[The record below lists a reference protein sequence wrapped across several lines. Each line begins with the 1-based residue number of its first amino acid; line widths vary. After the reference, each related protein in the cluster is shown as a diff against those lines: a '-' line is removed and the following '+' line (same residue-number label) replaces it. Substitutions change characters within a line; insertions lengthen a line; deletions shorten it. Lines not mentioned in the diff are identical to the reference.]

1 MINIIYTILLFNI
14 LIIVFKMFK
23 KYKVDNLQGLIV
35 NYLTAA
41 ICSYFFLK
49 QDFSVDYILQSDW
62 IYHAIIIG
70 TLFIIVFNFYAFGT
84 QKVGISVTTV
94 ANKMSLIIPV
104 CAALI
109 LYPENHDNGEL
120 NVIAFLLALVGI
132 YLSTTKSGKLRFN
145 KKYIWLI
152 ILVFVGQ
159 GISDA
164 IFNDFAQRFKQVLE
178 KESYL
183 FFMTLFII
191 ASISGI
197 LILTGKSFKGRKPLK
212 LKSIFWGVIFGIPNY
227 FSLLFFLRALSDSNL
242 NSSIVFPLV
251 SMGVIVSSSFIGML
265 IFKEKLSRNN
275 WIGILMS
282 ICAIYIF
289 SL

>member
-1 MINIIYTILLFNI
+1 MINVIYTILLFNV
-14 LIIVFKMFK
+14 LIIIFKMFE
-23 KYKVDNLQGLIV
+23 KYKVDNLQALIV

-41 ICSYFFLK
+41 GCSYFFLE
-49 QDFSVDYILQSDW
+49 QDFSLNHVLNSEW
-62 IYHAIIIG
+62 LYHAMIIG

-84 QKVGISVTTV
+84 QKVGIAVTTV

-109 LYPENHDNGEL
+109 LYPNEEFTSLKG
-120 NVIAFLLALVGI
+120 IAFILALVGI
-132 YLSTTKSGKLRFN
+132 YLSSTKAGKLSFD
-145 KKYIWLI
+145 KKYLWLI

-164 IFNDFAQRFKQVLE
+164 IFNDFAQSFKEVLE

-197 LILTGKSFKGRKPLK
+197 LILSGKSFKGRKPLK
-212 LKSIFWGVIFGIPNY
+212 LKSIFWGVIFGIPNF
-227 FSLLFFLRALSDSNL
+227 FSLLFFLRSLSDPNL

-275 WIGILMS
+275 WIGILLS

>member
-1 MINIIYTILLFNI
+1 
-14 LIIVFKMFK
+14 MFK

-41 ICSYFFLK
+41 MCSYFFLE
-49 QDFSVDYILQSDW
+49 QDFLLDDILQSDW

-70 TLFIIVFNFYAFGT
+70 SLFIIVFNFYAFGI
-84 QKVGISVTTV
+84 QKVGITVTTV

-109 LYPENHDNGEL
+109 LYPEKESFTILKG
-120 NVIAFLLALVGI
+120 IAFLLALIGI

-152 ILVFVGQ
+152 TLVFVGQ

-164 IFNDFAQRFKQVLE
+164 IFNDFAQKFPNE
-178 KESYL
+178 GGYL
-183 FFMTLFII
+183 FFMTLFLF

-197 LILTGKSFKGRKPLK
+197 LILSI
-212 LKSIFWGVIFGIPNY
+212 KSIKSKNPLQFKSLFWGIVFGIPNF
-227 FSLLFFLRALSDSNL
+227 FSLVFFLKALESI

-251 SMGVIVSSSFIGML
+251 SMGVIVSSSFIGII
-265 IFKEKLSRNN
+265 IFKESLSKSN
-275 WIGILMS
+275 WIGILLS
-282 ICAIYIF
+282 ICAILIYIF
-289 SL
+289 SI

>member
-1 MINIIYTILLFNI
+1 MINIVYTILLFNI

-41 ICSYFFLK
+41 ICSYFFLE
-49 QDFSVDYILQSDW
+49 QDFLLDDILQSDW

-70 TLFIIVFNFYAFGT
+70 SLFIIVFNFYAFGI
-84 QKVGISVTTV
+84 QKVGIAVTTV

-109 LYPENHDNGEL
+109 LYPNEEFTSLKG
-120 NVIAFLLALVGI
+120 IAFILALVGI
-132 YLSTTKSGKLRFN
+132 YLSSTKSGKLSFD
-145 KKYIWLI
+145 KKYLWLI

-164 IFNDFAQRFKQVLE
+164 IFNDFAQSFKEVLE

-197 LILTGKSFKGRKPLK
+197 LILSGKSFKGRNPLK
-212 LKSIFWGVIFGIPNY
+212 LKSVFWGVIFGIPNF
-227 FSLLFFLRALSDSNL
+227 FSLVFFLKALNDPELS
-242 NSSIVFPLV
+242 SSIVFPLV
-251 SMGVIVSSSFIGML
+251 SMGVIVSSSIIGMIL
-265 IFKEKLSRNN
+265 FEEKLSKNN
-275 WIGILMS
+275 WIGILLS

-289 SL
+289 SI

>member
-1 MINIIYTILLFNI
+1 MINIVYTILLFNI

-41 ICSYFFLK
+41 ICSYFFLE
-49 QDFSVDYILQSDW
+49 QDFLLDDILQSDW

-70 TLFIIVFNFYAFGT
+70 SLFIIVFNFYAFGI
-84 QKVGISVTTV
+84 QKVGIAVTTV

-109 LYPENHDNGEL
+109 LYPNEEFTSLKG
-120 NVIAFLLALVGI
+120 IAFILALVGI
-132 YLSTTKSGKLRFN
+132 YLSSTKSGKLSFD
-145 KKYIWLI
+145 KKYLWLI

-164 IFNDFAQRFKQVLE
+164 IFNDFAQSFKEVLE

-197 LILTGKSFKGRKPLK
+197 LILSGKSFKGRNPLK
-212 LKSIFWGVIFGIPNY
+212 LKSVFWGVIFGIPNF
-227 FSLLFFLRALSDSNL
+227 FSLVFFLKALNDPELS
-242 NSSIVFPLV
+242 SSIVFPLV
-251 SMGVIVSSSFIGML
+251 SMGVIVSSSIIGMIL
-265 IFKEKLSRNN
+265 FKEKLSKNN
-275 WIGILMS
+275 WIGILLS

-289 SL
+289 SI

>member
-1 MINIIYTILLFNI
+1 MINIVYTILLFNI

-41 ICSYFFLK
+41 ICSYFFLE
-49 QDFSVDYILQSDW
+49 QDFLLDDILQSDW

-70 TLFIIVFNFYAFGT
+70 SLFIIVFNFYAFGI
-84 QKVGISVTTV
+84 QKVGITVTTV

-109 LYPENHDNGEL
+109 LYPEKESFTILKG
-120 NVIAFLLALVGI
+120 IAFFLALVGI
-132 YLSTTKSGKLRFN
+132 YLSTTKSGKLKFN

-164 IFNDFAQRFKQVLE
+164 IFNDFAQSFKEVLE

-197 LILTGKSFKGRKPLK
+197 LILLGKSFKGRKPLK
-212 LKSIFWGVIFGIPNY
+212 LKSIFWGVIFGIPNF
-227 FSLLFFLRALSDSNL
+227 FSLLFFLRALSNPNL

-251 SMGVIVSSSFIGML
+251 SMGVIVSSSFIGIL
-265 IFKEKLSRNN
+265 IFKEKLSKNN
-275 WIGILMS
+275 WIGILLS
-282 ICAIYIF
+282 VCAIYIF

>member
-1 MINIIYTILLFNI
+1 MNNIIYTILLFNI
-14 LIIVFKMFK
+14 LIIAFKMFE
-23 KYKVDNLQGLIV
+23 KYKVDNLQALIV

-41 ICSYFFLK
+41 GCSYFFLE
-49 QDFSVDYILQSDW
+49 QDFSLNHVLNSEW
-62 IYHAIIIG
+62 LYHAMIIG

-84 QKVGISVTTV
+84 QKVGIAVTTV

-109 LYPENHDNGEL
+109 LYPNEEFTSLKG
-120 NVIAFLLALVGI
+120 IAFILALVGI
-132 YLSTTKSGKLRFN
+132 YLSSTKAGKLSFD
-145 KKYIWLI
+145 KKYLWLI

-164 IFNDFAQRFKQVLE
+164 IFNDFAQSFKEVLE

-197 LILTGKSFKGRKPLK
+197 LILSGKSFKGRNPLK
-212 LKSIFWGVIFGIPNY
+212 LKSVFWGVIFGIPNF
-227 FSLLFFLRALSDSNL
+227 FSLVFFLKALGDMS
-242 NSSIVFPLV
+242 SSIVFPLV

-265 IFKEKLSRNN
+265 IFKEKLSRTN
-275 WIGILMS
+275 WIGILLS

>member
-1 MINIIYTILLFNI
+1 MINVIYTILLFNI
-14 LIIVFKMFK
+14 LIIVFKMFEK
-23 KYKVDNLQGLIV
+23 HKVDNLQSLIV

-41 ICSYFFLK
+41 GCSYFFLE
-49 QDFSVDYILQSDW
+49 QDFSLNDVLNSEW
-62 IYHAIIIG
+62 LYHAMIIG

-84 QKVGISVTTV
+84 QKVGIAVTTV

-109 LYPENHDNGEL
+109 LYPNEEFTSLKG
-120 NVIAFLLALVGI
+120 IAFILALVGI
-132 YLSTTKSGKLRFN
+132 YLSSTKAGKLSFD
-145 KKYIWLI
+145 KKYLWLI

-164 IFNDFAQRFKQVLE
+164 IFNDFAQSFKEVLE

-191 ASISGI
+191 ASISGM
-197 LILTGKSFKGRKPLK
+197 LMLLGKSFKGRNSLK
-212 LKSIFWGVIFGIPNY
+212 LKSIFWGVIFGIPNF
-227 FSLLFFLRALSDSNL
+227 FSLLFFLRALSDPNL

-251 SMGVIVSSSFIGML
+251 SMGVIVSSSFMGML
-265 IFKEKLSRNN
+265 VFKEKLSGNN
-275 WIGILMS
+275 WIGILLS